1 MNTDVDFDFDEY
13 LNMSQ
18 TEFEEKLAKLVELE
32 KEMARLKGA
41 PTAEYDKSIG
51 KAYLLYSDGRRVY
64 ND

>member
-1 MNTDVDFDFDEY
+1 MNNKVDFDYDEY
-13 LNMSQ
+13 VGMPVK
-18 TEFEEKLAKLVELE
+18 EFEKKLAKLVELE